1 MKIFRLVAWA
11 FGLLLVSCLL
21 FYLFRSPLLSR
32 YASFFSIHTAT
43 KGADA
48 IVCLS
53 GNKMTRVPEC
63 LRLWHH
69 GYSQILM
76 VTDEKPRNSRFQELE
91 MSNVRFAQEV
101 TRKMKLKAVWQVLP
115 STTGGA
121 TSTFDE
127 AEDLLAF
134 AKQRDWARI
143 IIVTDEFHTRRAN
156 LAFRKVFKGSPI
168 VIEVA
173 GAPNEIF
180 DEYNWW
186 QTDLGILCYLSELIK
201 LPVYWLW
208 DHEPNLVQ
216 NS

>member
-1 MKIFRLVAWA
+1 MKVFRLTAWG

-21 FYLFRSPLLSR
+21 LYLFRSTLLSR

-53 GNKMTRVPEC
+53 GGKMTRVPEC

-101 TRKMKLKAVWQVLP
+101 TRKMKLKA
-115 STTGGA
+115 S
-121 TSTFDE
+121 
-127 AEDLLAF
+127 
-134 AKQRDWARI
+134 WAS
-143 IIVTDEFHTRRAN
+143 VTIHDRRCN
-156 LAFRKVFKGSPI
+156 L
-168 VIEVA
+168 
-173 GAPNEIF
+173 
-180 DEYNWW
+180 
-186 QTDLGILCYLSELIK
+186 YL
-201 LPVYWLW
+201 
-208 DHEPNLVQ
+208 
-216 NS
+216 